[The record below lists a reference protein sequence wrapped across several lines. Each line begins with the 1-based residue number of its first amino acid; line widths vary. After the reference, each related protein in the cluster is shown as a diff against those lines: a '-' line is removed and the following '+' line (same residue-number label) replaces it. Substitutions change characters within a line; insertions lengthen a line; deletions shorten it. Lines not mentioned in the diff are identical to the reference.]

1 MALDTLQTAKPKA
14 GNTATSNPAVQNTQG
29 QSAHAEDTT
38 RRVKPRARRRVP
50 IGWILPVAI
59 LLFWFVAYSLE
70 WINPVLFSSPVEVAK
85 AFLAAFQDGTFVEN
99 LSVSVGRWLF
109 GFAIGGG
116 LGLAAGALTGLSRV
130 SERLLDPSLQMLRTV
145 PIMGLVPLFILWF
158 GLGETPKVILIAVAT
173 FFQMYIQVFMGI
185 RNIDR
190 KLIEVGRVYELS
202 LWQMLRRIIL
212 PGAMPSILQGV
223 RLGLGIA
230 WLALVIA
237 ELTGANSGI
246 GYWMQM
252 GREFVRV
259 DIVLAA
265 LIVFGA
271 IGKVVD
277 SLVRLLERRMLG
289 WRDNIEREMDA

>member
-1 MALDTLQTAKPKA
+1 M
-14 GNTATSNPAVQNTQG
+14 AVQTLPVTDG
-29 QSAHAEDTT
+29 RPTKPATAQSAASTART
-38 RRVKPRARRRVP
+38 RAKRGVQL
-50 IGWILPVAI
+50 GWIIPAAVVV
-59 LLFWFVAYSLE
+59 FWFAAYTLE
-70 WINPVLFSSPVEVAK
+70 WINPVMFSSPFEVAK
-85 AFLAAFQDGTFVEN
+85 AFWAAIQDGTFAEN
-99 LSVSVGRWLF
+99 LGASVGRWLL

-116 LGLAAGALTGLSRV
+116 LGLIAGALTGLSRLG
-130 SERLLDPSLQMLRTV
+130 ERLLDPSLQMLRTV

-158 GLGETPKVILIAVAT
+158 GLGEAPKIILIAVAT
-173 FFQMYIQVFMGI
+173 FFQMYIQVFAGI
-185 RNIDR
+185 RSIDR

-202 LWQMLRRIIL
+202 IWQMMRRIIL

-252 GREFVRV
+252 GREYVRV

-265 LIVFGA
+265 LIVFA
-271 IGKVVD
+271 AVGKLVD
-277 SLVRLLERRMLG
+277 SLVRLLERRLLG
-289 WRDNIEREMDA
+289 WRDDIEKEMDA

>member
-1 MALDTLQTAKPKA
+1 MAVDTLPAAKPGKDNA
-14 GNTATSNPAVQNTQG
+14 VAAPNAVQPPKQ
-29 QSAHAEDTT
+29 
-38 RRVKPRARRRVP
+38 RARRRFAL
-50 IGWILPVAI
+50 GWILPVGL
-59 LLFWFVAYSLE
+59 LLFWFAAYSLE
-70 WINPVLFSSPVEVAK
+70 WINPVLFSSPIEVAK
-85 AFLAAFQDGTFVEN
+85 AFWVAIQDGTFVEN
-99 LSVSVGRWLF
+99 LSVSVGRWLL

-116 LGLAAGALTGLSRV
+116 LGLAAGALTGLSRL

-158 GLGETPKVILIAVAT
+158 GLGESPKIILIAVAT
-173 FFQMYIQVFMGI
+173 FFQMYIQVFAGI
-185 RNIDR
+185 RSIDR

-252 GREFVRV
+252 GREYVRV

-265 LIVFGA
+265 LIVFA
-271 IGKVVD
+271 AVGKLVD
-277 SLVRLLERRMLG
+277 SLVRLLERRLLG
-289 WRDNIEREMDA
+289 WRDNIEKEMDA

>member
-1 MALDTLQTAKPKA
+1 MALDALRTAKPS
-14 GNTATSNPAVQNTQG
+14 TVTLNPQLRDTRNLQDARE
-29 QSAHAEDTT
+29 QSSARPA
-38 RRVKPRARRRVP
+38 KPHARRRIP

-85 AFLAAFQDGTFVEN
+85 AFFAAFQDGTFVEN
-99 LSVSVGRWLF
+99 LSVSVGRWLS

-116 LGLAAGALTGLSRV
+116 LGLAAGALTGLSKF
-130 SERLLDPSLQMLRTV
+130 SERFLDPSLQMLRTV

-202 LWQMLRRIIL
+202 LWEMLRRIIL
-212 PGAMPSILQGV
+212 PGAMPSVLQGV

-271 IGKVVD
+271 IGKLVD
-277 SLVRLLERRMLG
+277 SLVRLLERRMLS
-289 WRDNIEREMDA
+289 WRDNIEQEMGV